1 MRWLNLG
8 LAEASVKIKKQEKIR
23 EISDVFL
30 NEQEIEF
37 KSLERSFDQMLA
49 QAERSGNYIGANYL
63 MRTKAKY
70 TSYIEKGI
78 PFKVYYYAPT
88 QGISFRTIH

>member
-1 MRWLNLG
+1 MKYLG

-37 KSLERSFDQMLA
+37 KSLGKSFDQMLA
-49 QAERSGNYIGANYL
+49 QAERSNNYIGVNYL
-63 MRTKAKY
+63 LRTKEKY
-70 TSYIEKGI
+70 TGYVTKGI

-88 QGISFRTIH
+88 QSVAFRTVH